1 MRMSEVGMML
11 LMLLVAHWVA
21 DYPLQG
27 DFLAKAKQSGPLRL
41 YHLVAHA
48 GIHGGAVALATGSL
62 WLGLAEWAAH
72 TVIDE
77 LKVRGLTSFALD
89 QALHIGC
96 KLVWLAILSFMA

>member
-1 MRMSEVGMML
+1 MVEIALFL
-11 LMLLVAHWVA
+11 LAAHWVA

-27 DFLAKAKQSGPLRL
+27 DFLASAKQNGPLRI

-48 GIHGGAVALATGSL
+48 GIHGGAVALVTGNV

-77 LKVRGLTSFALD
+77 LKVRGWTSFALD
-89 QALHIGC
+89 QALHIVC
-96 KLVWLAILSFMA
+96 KAIWLAILFS